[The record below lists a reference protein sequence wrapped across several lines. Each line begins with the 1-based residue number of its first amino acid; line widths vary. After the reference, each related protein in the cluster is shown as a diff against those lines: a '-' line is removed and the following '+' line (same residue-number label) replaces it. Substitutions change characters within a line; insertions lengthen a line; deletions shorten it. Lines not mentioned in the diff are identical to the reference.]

1 VYIADLKYVALPEYG
16 LAILAVLLRLAR
28 GGQKFSA
35 VEAASKVIAGR
46 AVGIDVVFDRLL
58 LVWRSRARVGERLFC
73 GWVQQRIDAVLLI
86 HRQLRINS
94 RGTENQFDSLFF
106 GPSETEQGCKWSGYE
121 RWYRAHC
128 TW

>member
-58 LVWRSRARVGERLFC
+58 LVWRSRARVGE
-73 GWVQQRIDAVLLI
+73 QIVL
-86 HRQLRINS
+86 RMGS
-94 RGTENQFDSLFF
+94 AA
-106 GPSETEQGCKWSGYE
+106 Y
-121 RWYRAHC
+121 
-128 TW
+128 

>member
-46 AVGIDVVFDRLL
+46 AVGIDVVFDR
-58 LVWRSRARVGERLFC
+58 
-73 GWVQQRIDAVLLI
+73 
-86 HRQLRINS
+86 
-94 RGTENQFDSLFF
+94 
-106 GPSETEQGCKWSGYE
+106 
-121 RWYRAHC
+121 
-128 TW
+128 